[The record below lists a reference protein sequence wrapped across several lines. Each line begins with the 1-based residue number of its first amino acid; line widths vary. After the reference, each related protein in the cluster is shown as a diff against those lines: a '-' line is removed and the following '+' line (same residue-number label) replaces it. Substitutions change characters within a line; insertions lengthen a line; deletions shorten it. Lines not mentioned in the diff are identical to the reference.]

1 MLVLQVIIARTR
13 IRPNVHQELTRLSL
27 QLLAPH
33 IVSLYL
39 LVTTLQLTSHLT
51 LQTCAKRVSIVR
63 RDQPQQRRIYVLL
76 APSEAFQGRA
86 ISKTVVNVRRGITVP
101 TKLWSLS
108 HAP

>member
-1 MLVLQVIIARTR
+1 MLVLKVIIARTR
-13 IRPNVHQELTRLSL
+13 SRPNVHQELTRLSL

-39 LVTTLQLTSHLT
+39 LVTTHRLTSLLT

-63 RDQPQQRRIYVLL
+63 RDQLRPRRIYVLL
-76 APSEAFQGRA
+76 ARSEAFQGRA
-86 ISKTVVNVRRGITVP
+86 ISKTVVNVRRDIIVP
-101 TKLWSLS
+101 TKRWNLS